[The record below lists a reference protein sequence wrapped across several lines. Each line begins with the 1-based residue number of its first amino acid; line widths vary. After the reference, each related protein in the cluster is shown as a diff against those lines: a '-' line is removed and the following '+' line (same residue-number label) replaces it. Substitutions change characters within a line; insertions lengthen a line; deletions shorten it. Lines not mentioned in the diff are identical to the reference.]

1 MNPVGV
7 TKVFHLEAPFFY
19 FRILNSSLI
28 LQSYYKF
35 LIGLEESVSV
45 PPKWDIMR
53 FDRLKPIPLPSLLV
67 VKNGVNI

>member
-1 MNPVGV
+1 MQL
-7 TKVFHLEAPFFY
+7 FHYKCFAKLIQPT
-19 FRILNSSLI
+19 SSLI
-28 LQSYYKF
+28 INF
-35 LIGLEESVSV
+35 IIGLEESVSV